1 MSALER
7 GERRGEGVVAA
18 MENKDSSAPAE
29 KRVSAGVEQRNLA
42 SEERG

>member
-1 MSALER
+1 
-7 GERRGEGVVAA
+7 